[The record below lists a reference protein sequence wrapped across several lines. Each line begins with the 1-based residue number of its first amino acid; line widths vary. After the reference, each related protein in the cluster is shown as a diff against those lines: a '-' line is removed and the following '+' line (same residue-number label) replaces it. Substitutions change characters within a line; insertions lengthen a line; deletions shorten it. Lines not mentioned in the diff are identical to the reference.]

1 MERFA
6 AMEVADKLQPLS
18 VRPTDGKLH
27 FLLPAPPSTPSLSTS
42 PPSPAPPAPAAST
55 QPLSAAADEA
65 AVMMER
71 LRGLKTAERLFVQV
85 LAHFETTS
93 GTAGSDDKTGGSTTG
108 SNPFRIY
115 EHGGLFV
122 MVGWAVNYAHLW
134 EQAVRAL
141 RRYTHADL
149 ACLLARSV

>member
-27 FLLPAPPSTPSLSTS
+27 FLLPAPASTPTPASTPSTS
-42 PPSPAPPAPAAST
+42 PPAPAAST

-65 AVMMER
+65 AKMMER

-93 GTAGSDDKTGGSTTG
+93 PSGTNGDDDKTGGSTTG

-141 RRYTHADL
+141 RRY
-149 ACLLARSV
+149 